1 MLLHVVTTVLVAI
14 VSEKGIWQRKLW
26 QKSPIDNQP
35 IKKKRKKEKNLE
47 NLLII
52 GQIIK
57 QTNKN
62 KQKQTNKNKQTKQ
75 TVL

>member
-14 VSEKGIWQRKLW
+14 VKKVFGKENFD
-26 QKSPIDNQP
+26 KSHQLTTNQL
-35 IKKKRKKEKNLE
+35 KKKEKKKKNLE

-62 KQKQTNKNKQTKQ
+62 KQTKQ